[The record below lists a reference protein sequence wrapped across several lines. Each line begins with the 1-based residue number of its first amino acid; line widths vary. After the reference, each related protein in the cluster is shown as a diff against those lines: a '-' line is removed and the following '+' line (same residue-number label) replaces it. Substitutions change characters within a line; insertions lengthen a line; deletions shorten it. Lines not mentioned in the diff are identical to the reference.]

1 MTGDTSVP
9 VPSHFERIV
18 FEGFKT
24 FLFALARMPFLKL
37 PRDDDDAL
45 KQGVEEEWRRVLR
58 YGNGFHGFTVYPR
71 IRIEDL
77 VRYQQLGG
85 GDDLVSWSISNWV
98 IWSMTAFP
106 HPAQTRAPR
115 FGERVFGDRLVRMYE
130 PLVQSY
136 ATKIRRRLRGSEK
149 DQPLPPKREV
159 AIALR
164 ALLRKLIDEYDFMH
178 GKPKDAVLSSV
189 GAIGSESSAG
199 WRDEL
204 EGRFA
209 EFGLPFRAQDV
220 VHVGFARYVVTKFQE
235 HLREHY
241 LWYEPDFA
249 PGLWPAPDF
258 ADEEAGDEA
267 AEVSAEE
274 QQRGSAEE
282 EWSRGVPVAYDRDGI
297 DYLYVQQMA
306 FVCHVTQEQLRNWD
320 KRGYLPALRL
330 RDVNPA
336 ASGPAAD
343 WRVYPNTEAMRA
355 EIEALRDHKQA
366 LQAESCE
373 GALSRKEAAD
383 LLDISERRL
392 DQMRGAGEI
401 AAVKEGHRVF
411 IPEAEI
417 ERILAERAEA
427 D

>member
-1 MTGDTSVP
+1 MHEWDVAASNPCPFCRELEVCPRAQEPSDRCLEFWPLGQPRHRELNDEDRDGQRWKRIALGNGEVRSIVEQWQSGAQVQDDQYLCLRSLINEAPTDDAADGYWYVLLEMLTPKAFRYIEDALQHYGIGEPSDRFLAAASALLRGSVIVARESLVTGDTSVP

-235 HLREHY
+235 HLREH
-241 LWYEPDFA
+241 
-249 PGLWPAPDF
+249 
-258 ADEEAGDEA
+258 
-267 AEVSAEE
+267 
-274 QQRGSAEE
+274 
-282 EWSRGVPVAYDRDGI
+282 
-297 DYLYVQQMA
+297 
-306 FVCHVTQEQLRNWD
+306 
-320 KRGYLPALRL
+320 
-330 RDVNPA
+330 
-336 ASGPAAD
+336 
-343 WRVYPNTEAMRA
+343 
-355 EIEALRDHKQA
+355 
-366 LQAESCE
+366 
-373 GALSRKEAAD
+373 
-383 LLDISERRL
+383 
-392 DQMRGAGEI
+392 
-401 AAVKEGHRVF
+401 
-411 IPEAEI
+411 
-417 ERILAERAEA
+417 
-427 D
+427 